1 MRSCWLLFAFL
12 LDDLRHVHAARWPG
26 AFAAR
31 ATVFAVATLAPWG
44 AVEGVTALPARCD
57 ALIALPRLRRPTTWA
72 TVAAGVAARRA
83 TISAEIATWWSVAEV
98 AARATVTAGVAT
110 TVAAKIAARR
120 AIIIVAA
127 RWPVAVV
134 AILTSRRAI
143 IELSTWTTVVV
154 VAAWRS
160 VVIVAA
166 RRTVAVVPIIP
177 TRRAIIVTAA
187 RGAIIVVAAWWPVI
201 VVPIFPAWRP
211 VVVVAA
217 WWPIIVVAIVAAWW
231 TVAVVAARATIIE
244 AAARAAVV
252 AEIAARRAIPSLG
265 ALPVRRS
272 LALRAFV
279 CRVNVNRAP
288 IHHRT
293 VERLHGSTHRLLIG

>member
-31 ATVFAVATLAPWG
+31 ATVFAVAALAPWG
-44 AVEGVTALPARCD
+44 AVVGVPTLPASRG
-57 ALIALPRLRRPTTWA
+57 ALIALPRLRRPTARA
-72 TVAAGVAARRA
+72 TVSAGVAARRA

-98 AARATVTAGVAT
+98 AARATITAGVAT

-120 AIIIVAA
+120 AIII
-127 RWPVAVV
+127 
-134 AILTSRRAI
+134 
-143 IELSTWTTVVV
+143 
-154 VAAWRS
+154 
-160 VVIVAA
+160 
-166 RRTVAVVPIIP
+166 
-177 TRRAIIVTAA
+177 
-187 RGAIIVVAAWWPVI
+187 VAAWWPVI

-252 AEIAARRAIPSLG
+252 AEVTARRAIPSLG

-279 CRVNVNRAP
+279 CRVNVDRAP